1 MQHVISNNQDVVCYA
16 VCRPRTG
23 VTWTVAPS
31 KCWLHHPTISVYSMQ
46 ALHNCHNHAEHTW
59 QSVVKLIVVSCCC
72 TVTLLHCLQAKD
84 GSELDGRA
92 IKVLITSK
100 EASKFEAAATAKDGG
115 GSSGS
120 NGGSSVSRRL
130 GGKAA
135 FALQVF
141 NLAWEVTDAD
151 LVEHFQECP
160 VSGA

>member
-1 MQHVISNNQDVVCYA
+1 
-16 VCRPRTG
+16 
-23 VTWTVAPS
+23 
-31 KCWLHHPTISVYSMQ
+31 
-46 ALHNCHNHAEHTW
+46 
-59 QSVVKLIVVSCCC
+59 
-72 TVTLLHCLQAKD
+72 LQAKD

-92 IKVLITSK
+92 IRVLITSK
-100 EASKFEAAATAKDGG
+100 EASKFEAAAAKVGG

-120 NGGSSVSRRL
+120 NGGSSVSRL

>member
-1 MQHVISNNQDVVCYA
+1 
-16 VCRPRTG
+16 
-23 VTWTVAPS
+23 
-31 KCWLHHPTISVYSMQ
+31 
-46 ALHNCHNHAEHTW
+46 
-59 QSVVKLIVVSCCC
+59 
-72 TVTLLHCLQAKD
+72 LQAKD

-100 EASKFEAAATAKDGG
+100 EASKFEAAAAKVGG

-120 NGGSSVSRRL
+120 NGGSNVSRRL

-151 LVEHFQECP
+151 LMEHFQDCP
-160 VSGA
+160 VSGLLPCVLDHDECGVHMCQPSLVCTWVW